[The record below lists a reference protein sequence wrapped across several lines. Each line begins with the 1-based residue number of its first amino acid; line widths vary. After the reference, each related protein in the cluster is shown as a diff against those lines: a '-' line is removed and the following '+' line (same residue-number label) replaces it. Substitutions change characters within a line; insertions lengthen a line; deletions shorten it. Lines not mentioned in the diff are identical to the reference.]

1 MAELIGSITILIGAV
16 FLFSAG
22 LGMLRMPDAFTR
34 IKAGTKASTLGN
46 TLVLVGIAFYHPDWS
61 LKLLIIAYFV
71 MMTNPISSHALARAA
86 NAILHPAQSPAGD
99 ASRADR
105 KRSERDAARDGHRP
119 NRLPRRHF
127 RDHRRQL

>member
-34 IKAGTKASTLGN
+34 IQAGTKASTLGN

-71 MMTNPISSHALARAA
+71 LMTNPISSHALARAA
-86 NAILHPAQSPAGD
+86 NTILHPAQSPAAD
-99 ASRADR
+99 ALRAGR
-105 KRSERDAARDGHRP
+105 KRSEA
-119 NRLPRRHF
+119 
-127 RDHRRQL
+127 